1 MNANDPFARLPEAA
15 SFTVTSTTV
24 ADGGAWSPAQFS
36 SGVPGGKDVSPQLSW
51 SGAPEGTASYAVTV
65 YDPDAP
71 TGSGFWHWAVA
82 DIPATVTELP
92 EGAGDDTG
100 SGLPVGSFQLP
111 NDARAARFLGAAPPP
126 GHGPHRYFVVVHAL
140 DVESI
145 GVPADSTPAL
155 LGFTMASHTLGR
167 AVLTATAET
176 PPAEGRPAHPERV
189 EVSRLIPAPPDA
201 VFAVLTDPKGHVDI
215 DASGMLIDA
224 DGEPVQRPGDRFL
237 VHMDREA
244 LGDVPLGRYEVEVVI
259 TELVPDEEIAWTVE
273 AHGRRFGHIYGYR
286 LAPSEGAT
294 LVTSYCDWSQ
304 IDEKWKRRLTF
315 PVVPQSALK
324 ATLGILER
332 TVRRRATL

>member
-1 MNANDPFARLPEAA
+1 M
-15 SFTVTSTTV
+15 
-24 ADGGAWSPAQFS
+24 
-36 SGVPGGKDVSPQLSW
+36 
-51 SGAPEGTASYAVTV
+51 
-65 YDPDAP
+65 
-71 TGSGFWHWAVA
+71 
-82 DIPATVTELP
+82 TELP

-100 SGLPVGSFQLP
+100 SGLPAGSFQLP

-155 LGFTMASHTLGR
+155 LGFTMASHILGR

-176 PPAEGRPAHPERV
+176 PPAEGQPAHPERV

-224 DGEPVQRPGDRFL
+224 EGEPVQRPGDRFL

-273 AHGRRFGHIYGYR
+273 ARDRRFGHVYGYR
-286 LAPSEGAT
+286 LAPIEDAT